1 MEFASP
7 STKEVEQDQTTCCIV
22 GGGPAGVM
30 LGFLLARA
38 GVDVMVLEKH
48 KDFFRDFRG
57 DTIHPSTLELMNELG
72 LLEEFLRQPHQELR
86 EVTFHFGDRII
97 HLADFSRVSAKCK
110 FIAFMPQWDFLNF
123 ICGHAR
129 SYPQFQLRMETE
141 VTDLLVENERV
152 VGVKAVTPRGLL
164 NVRATLV
171 VGADGRSSTVR
182 AQAGLEVI
190 DLGAPIDVLWFRL
203 SKQPGDPPQAFGFA
217 GPGEFMVLLD
227 RGEYW
232 QCAYVIR
239 KGGFEQTRARGLE
252 AFRQDI
258 ARCTPFLGTR
268 VGEIKDWNNV
278 RLLSVKVDH
287 LRKWYR
293 DGLLCIGDS
302 AHAMS
307 PVGGVG
313 INLAIQDAVATS
325 NLLARK
331 LRGGQ
336 VHEADLRPV
345 QQRRAKPARLTQKVQ
360 LFLHHHLLER
370 IFNSTEVIPPP
381 LLMRLFEGFPRL
393 RSLPARIIGIGFRPE
408 HIKRNGHAGV
418 RTIG

>member
-1 MEFASP
+1 MAVTSP
-7 STKEVEQDQTTCCIV
+7 STNAAKEETTSCCIV

-38 GVDVMVLEKH
+38 GVEVMVLEKH

-72 LLEEFLRQPHQELR
+72 LLEEFLRQPHQELK
-86 EVTFHFGDRII
+86 EVTFHFGDQVMHI
-97 HLADFSRVSAKCK
+97 ADFSRVPTKCK

-123 ICGHAR
+123 VSSHAN
-129 SYPQFQLRMETE
+129 SYPHFQLRMETE
-141 VTDLLVENERV
+141 VTDLLIENERV
-152 VGVKAVTPRGLL
+152 VGVTAVTPNGPL
-164 NVRATLV
+164 NVRAKLV
-171 VGADGRSSTVR
+171 VGADGRSSIVR
-182 AQAGLEVI
+182 AQAGLEVV

-203 SKQPGDPPQAFGFA
+203 SKQPNDPPQAFGYA

-239 KGGFEQTRARGLE
+239 KGGFEETRTRGLE
-252 AFRQDI
+252 AFRNDLT
-258 ARCTPFLGTR
+258 RCTPFLGRR
-268 VGEIKDWNNV
+268 VDEIKEWDNV
-278 RLLSVKVDH
+278 RLLAVKVDH

-325 NLLARK
+325 NLLAEK
-331 LRGGQ
+331 LRDGQ
-336 VHEADLRPV
+336 IHEADLRPV
-345 QQRRAKPARLTQKVQ
+345 QRRREKPARLTQKVQ
-360 LFLHHHLLER
+360 VFLHQHLLER
-370 IFNSTEVIPPP
+370 IFNSTEIIPPP
-381 LLMRLFEGFPRL
+381 LLMRLLEGFPRF
-393 RSLPARIIGIGFRPE
+393 RSLPARLIGIGFRPE
-408 HIKRNGHAGV
+408 HIQRNGHAGI
-418 RTIG
+418 RTIA